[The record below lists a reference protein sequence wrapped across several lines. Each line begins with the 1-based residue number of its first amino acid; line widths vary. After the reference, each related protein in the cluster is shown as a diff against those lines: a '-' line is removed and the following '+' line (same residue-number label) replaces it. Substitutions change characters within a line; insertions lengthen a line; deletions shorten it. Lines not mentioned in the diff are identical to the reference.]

1 MDSYIVSINK
11 SDIKK
16 EEFIKEGYT
25 GAPVLIF
32 AIIN

>member
-16 EEFIKEGYT
+16 EEFIIEGYT
-25 GAPVLIF
+25 RAPVQIST
-32 AIIN
+32 IIN